1 MVRIADQI
9 TDLIGGTPLVRIR
22 KMNSGKA
29 EVLVKLESFNPGGS
43 SKDRVAAAMI
53 ESAESSG
60 ALKPGA
66 LIIEPTSGNTG
77 IGLALTAA
85 VKGYPL
91 ILTMP
96 DTMSIERR
104 KLLQAYGAQIV
115 LTPGSEGMEGAVRK
129 AQELRDANPGAFIP
143 QQFENPA
150 NPAIHSKTTA
160 WEIWQDTEGQLDAFV
175 AAVGTGGT
183 ITGVGRFLK
192 KRDPNIRIAAV
203 EPKESPLLSEGK
215 AGPHKIQGIGANFV
229 PKVLDRELLDEIL
242 TISSEDA
249 GKTAREAARTE
260 GLLIGIS
267 SGAALRAALELAERP
282 EFAGKRIVAHLPDC
296 GERYLSTWLFA
307 ELEN

>member
-115 LTPGSEGMEGAVRK
+115 LTPGAEGMEGAVRK

-175 AAVGTGGT
+175 AAVGAFAWRFDAVRSGVFGT
-183 ITGVGRFLK
+183 FAAAGRGLKSAPGRFDAATGFSATC
-192 KRDPNIRIAAV
+192 RRVASARCRQFFSVRCHRRI
-203 EPKESPLLSEGK
+203 G
-215 AGPHKIQGIGANFV
+215 
-229 PKVLDRELLDEIL
+229 D
-242 TISSEDA
+242 
-249 GKTAREAARTE
+249 
-260 GLLIGIS
+260 GLLPSPVPGGDLGLHRDI
-267 SGAALRAALELAERP
+267 
-282 EFAGKRIVAHLPDC
+282 AG
-296 GERYLSTWLFA
+296 
-307 ELEN
+307 